1 MPRSVEQGGRR
12 EVIEF
17 TQVVKMV
24 CLEMGSSIKTS
35 VVCVLKEPGC
45 ESPAVG
51 IELTLCPKNIQ
62 EDPLYCLFRLAV
74 IPQYHSCRAEYQR
87 TVPFEQN
94 CQRIVTSC
102 AQSCHQVFVR
112 ERSKPRGGTN

>member
-1 MPRSVEQGGRR
+1 MARSIEQRGGGQIVEL
-12 EVIEF
+12 
-17 TQVVKMV
+17 TQIVKVVG
-24 CLEMGSSIKTS
+24 LEMGASIEAS
-35 VVCVLKEPGC
+35 MVCILKEPGC